1 VIRTHRQIVLDA
13 FDGEQITMTATQLGK
28 ITGLKLESL
37 SSVLKKMVDAGLL
50 ERVGGFGPRGGYGY
64 TVVKEKP

>member
-1 VIRTHRQIVLDA
+1 
-13 FDGEQITMTATQLGK
+13 MTATQLGK